1 MAHVSDVAEYILK
14 SLGSISTWKLQ
25 KLAYYSQ
32 AWHLVWE
39 DTPLFNERIE
49 AWANG
54 PVSPALYDLHRGRFQ
69 VSSVGGDVRRLT
81 PSEKESI
88 DVVLGHYGSKS
99 PDYLSQLTHLEMPWQ
114 RARRGVPDGER
125 SSNEI
130 TLESMAEYYSS
141 L

>member
-69 VSSVGGDVRRLT
+69 VSSVGGDIRRLT